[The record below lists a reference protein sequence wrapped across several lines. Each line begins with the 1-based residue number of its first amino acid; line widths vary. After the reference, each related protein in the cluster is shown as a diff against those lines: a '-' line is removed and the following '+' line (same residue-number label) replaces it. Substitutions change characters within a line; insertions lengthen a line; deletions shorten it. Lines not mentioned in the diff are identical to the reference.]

1 MKEYKSMNILFI
13 GTGVMGAPMA
23 KHLNIA
29 GHKVYAYNRTYSKAK
44 ALEPHVKA
52 VESIKDTLP
61 LVDIVFTI
69 VGYPSDVEEV
79 YQEVI
84 EFAHEGTI
92 LVDMTTSSPALAKKL
107 YKQALNKKL
116 YMLDAPVTGGDLGA
130 INATLSIMVGGDEHI
145 FQKVKPLLEVM
156 GKTITYMGNEG
167 SGMTA
172 KLCNQTVIAGNI
184 LGIAEALVL
193 AKAKGLNQDA
203 MLHVIVGGSASSW
216 QAQFNG
222 RKMIDHDYQP
232 GFFVKHYLKDLK
244 LAVEEKGD
252 LPLNVLETAEKVY
265 QILSDKGF
273 EDQGTQSII
282 EAYLR
287 EWV

>member
-1 MKEYKSMNILFI
+1 MKGYKFMDILFI

-23 KHLNIA
+23 KHLSHA
-29 GHKVYAYNRTYSKAK
+29 GHKVYAYNRTYEKAK
-44 ALEPHVKA
+44 ALEPDVIA
-52 VESIKDTLP
+52 VDSIKDSLP
-61 LVDIVFTI
+61 YVDIVFSI

-84 EFAHEGTI
+84 KYARKDTI

-116 YMLDAPVTGGDLGA
+116 HMLDAPVTGGDLGA
-130 INATLSIMVGGDEHI
+130 INQTLSIMVGGDEKI
-145 FQKVKPLLEVM
+145 YQKVKPLLEVM
-156 GKTITYMGNEG
+156 GKTITYMGKEG

-172 KLCNQTVIAGNI
+172 KLCNQTVISGNI

-193 AKAKGLNQDA
+193 AESKGLDKDA
-203 MLHVIVGGSASSW
+203 MLNVIVGGSASSW

-222 RKMIDHDYQP
+222 RKMIDIDYEP

-252 LPLNVLETAEKVY
+252 LPLHVLETAKKAY

-273 EDQGTQSII
+273 GNQGTQSIV

-287 EWV
+287 EWI